1 MLKPYLNEQNTLCIH
16 SQVPISH
23 ILPETMET
31 FLDEFCL
38 NSVGNVTNNHF
49 NITARFDFL
58 APPKPENLGYVSAK
72 ENDGKGIEDTS
83 IM

>member
-1 MLKPYLNEQNTLCIH
+1 
-16 SQVPISH
+16 
-23 ILPETMET
+23 MEA

-58 APPKPENLGYVSAK
+58 APPKPENMGYTSAK
-72 ENDGKGIEDTS
+72 ENDGNENEDAS